1 MKYSSPSTKAAIIGS
16 EKEKMKWE
24 DKLVPEQVQ
33 YYSPEALHWF
43 IVGYKNSHS
52 FGPFVPESKLSIM
65 IAWSKKIK

>member
-1 MKYSSPSTKAAIIGS
+1 MKYLSPSTKAEIIGS

-33 YYSPEALHWF
+33 YYSPEELHWF
-43 IVGYKNSHS
+43 IVVHENSHS
-52 FGPFVPESKLSIM
+52 FGPVVSESKLSIM